1 MEKLNNMDD
10 RNIPF
15 DELPPLIGPI
25 KKSNKINFNKL
36 GFSDIDELNIEH
48 FEEFYIDYDGFY
60 ALLELNNFNFGEFL
74 EEIQHNQI
82 TLLAKYF
89 QEKKEL
95 EKSIKLL
102 SRKFDWMIEIY
113 TSEELYEKCAE
124 MLTDKNNF
132 LAEIENINKKHNT
145 KYGSK

>member
-1 MEKLNNMDD
+1 
-10 RNIPF
+10 
-15 DELPPLIGPI
+15 
-25 KKSNKINFNKL
+25 
-36 GFSDIDELNIEH
+36 
-48 FEEFYIDYDGFY
+48 
-60 ALLELNNFNFGEFL
+60 LELNNFNFGEFL

-102 SRKFDWMIEIY
+102 SRKYDWLIEIY

-124 MLTDKNNF
+124 MLTAKKNF
-132 LAEIENINKKHNT
+132 LEEIENINKKHNSSFGI
-145 KYGSK
+145 K

>member
-1 MEKLNNMDD
+1 MDD

-25 KKSNKINFNKL
+25 KKSNKIDFKKL
-36 GFSDIDELNIEH
+36 GFSEIDELNIEH
-48 FEEFYIDYDGFY
+48 FEEFYLDYDGFY
-60 ALLELNNFNFGEFL
+60 ALLELNNFDFNEFL
-74 EEIQHNQI
+74 EEIQHGQI

-102 SRKFDWMIEIY
+102 SRKYDWLIEIY

-124 MLTDKNNF
+124 MLTAKKNF
-132 LAEIENINKKHNT
+132 LEEIENINKKHNT
-145 KYGSK
+145 QYGSE